1 MFSRDAAGRGE
12 DGAAAPLSATDLMNT
27 FAAMKSD
34 GMDAVVLIPDIFLY
48 VNREQI
54 SRMAR
59 QFRIPLMSCT
69 TAYVEVG
76 ARS

>member
-1 MFSRDAAGRGE
+1 
-12 DGAAAPLSATDLMNT
+12 MNT

-34 GMDAVVLIPDIFLY
+34 GMDAVVLIPDIFFY